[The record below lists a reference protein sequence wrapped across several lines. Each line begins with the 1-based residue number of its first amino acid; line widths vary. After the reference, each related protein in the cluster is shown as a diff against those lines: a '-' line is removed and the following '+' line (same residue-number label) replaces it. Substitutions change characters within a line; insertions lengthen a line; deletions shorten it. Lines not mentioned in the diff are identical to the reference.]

1 MVLQVERR
9 DVQIGKNQTKK
20 LRRLGMIPGNLYQ
33 EGESIPIKVNTKNL
47 NDIIKKYGESGIFEF
62 IFEKKRATSL
72 IKEIQRDPVNQEII
86 HFDLQPISRKQKIKM
101 SIPIQLEG
109 QGIIESKGGVIQRQL
124 NDIEVEAYPDQI
136 PQSIQVDLSQLDVGD
151 NLYVKD
157 IKVFNGIEILS
168 NPEEIILSIAEP
180 ATQEEN
186 LQENEE
192 ITEE

>member
-157 IKVFNGIEILS
+157 IKVSNEIEILS

>member
-62 IFEKKRATSL
+62 FFEKKRATSL

-157 IKVFNGIEILS
+157 IKVSNEIEILS